1 MVNENN
7 DEKAID
13 CIKTNF
19 IKAATRL
26 STVEAEQDFAKQRES
41 SQTSRATNTT
51 GMNNSEAFL
60 WQQMKLAEEAAAC
73 SGDGSKNSGKRGSK
87 KAGSKKSRKTHFG
100 SRNARPRPGRDEY
113 DRFRS
118 SSVGKSLSSST
129 TANLST
135 GSSSR

>member
-26 STVEAEQDFAKQRES
+26 STVETEQDFAKQKKAPKH
-41 SQTSRATNTT
+41 RATNTT

-73 SGDGSKNSGKRGSK
+73 GGDGSKKLW
-87 KAGSKKSRKTHFG
+87 KAR
-100 SRNARPRPGRDEY
+100 
-113 DRFRS
+113 
-118 SSVGKSLSSST
+118 L
-129 TANLST
+129 
-135 GSSSR
+135 